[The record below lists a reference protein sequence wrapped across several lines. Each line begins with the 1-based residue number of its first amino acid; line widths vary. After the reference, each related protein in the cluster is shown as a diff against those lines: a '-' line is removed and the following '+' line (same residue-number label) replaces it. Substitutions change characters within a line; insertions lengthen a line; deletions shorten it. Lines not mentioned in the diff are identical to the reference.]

1 MRERCDVRYSNG
13 RVYAGGTQYS
23 IILEDENIRTQG
35 NNGKKMGAPPP
46 HTHTRARACPT
57 PSSFPSSLARPLSAR
72 RTTEVRHFAELGGER
87 PGDLQ
92 VPQSDGLEL
101 FHTRD
106 GAREG
111 ARHGV
116 VADALAVVNPQTAQ
130 LGHLADVRG
139 ERPLMVEKRER
150 EREREREGERKREK
164 GREKKVER

>member
-1 MRERCDVRYSNG
+1 MNDVMSGIAMVECMREEH
-13 RVYAGGTQYS
+13 S

-139 ERPLMVEKRER
+139 ERPLIVGEER
-150 EREREREGERKREK
+150 EREREKKKRKR
-164 GREKKVER
+164 